1 MSVLIDRDG
10 AELRALFA
18 ATDFRGSRVLEV
30 GCGEGRL
37 MRRYAHLPALVVGL
51 DPNPQGLSAA
61 AASTAGLP
69 AVRCVQAPAAPL
81 PFRDGTFDV
90 ALFGWS
96 L

>member
-1 MSVLIDRDG
+1 MSVVIDRDG
-10 AELRALFA
+10 AELAALVN
-18 ATDFRGSRVLEV
+18 ATDFRGTRVLEV
-30 GCGEGRL
+30 GCGDGRL
-37 MRRYAHLPALVVGL
+37 TRRYAHLPALVAGV
-51 DPNPQGLSAA
+51 DPDPQGLSAA
-61 AASTAGLP
+61 ARTTASLP